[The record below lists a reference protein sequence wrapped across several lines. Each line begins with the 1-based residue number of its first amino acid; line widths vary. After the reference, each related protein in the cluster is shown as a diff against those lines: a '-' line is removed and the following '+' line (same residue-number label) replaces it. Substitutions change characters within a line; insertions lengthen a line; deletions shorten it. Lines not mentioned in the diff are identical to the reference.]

1 MNIFRRII
9 IGSVAALL
17 SLSLILLVM
26 VLSLNAYFSSPAPL
40 KRTLSEAK
48 IYDHIVDA
56 IIKQSQPSQ
65 ENQNTDDIPFDNQQ
79 IQAAAKSAFSPQ
91 FLQSSAEQVLD
102 GTSAWLDGTTSEPEF
117 VIDFSTAKSS
127 FIEQVATVAAGRV
140 ASLPVCA
147 TVEQAGDRDDPFKT
161 TCQPQGFDA
170 ATEKQKFIEKAN
182 QNEEF
187 NEATTITTDSLTKD
201 SGQSFNEQ
209 FGVIKTGYIVS
220 AAAPLILG
228 VIAVISS
235 VLVLLLHAEKPKGL
249 LRLAKIF
256 LSIGVI
262 TLISTLVG
270 WFLFSKTNLSFANEL
285 DASLQQSLIKAVN
298 IAYAT
303 IRNTLLLGS
312 LVYIA
317 IGLVCW
323 FIGKKMQPRL
333 TEEQKQNN
341 INKVLG
347 TKELSDKGA
356 IPLENPNAS
365 NDTAPIDNKNS
376 PK

>member
-9 IGSVAALL
+9 IGSAAALL
-17 SLSLILLVM
+17 SLSLILLVL
-26 VLSLNAYFSSPAPL
+26 VLSLNVYFGSAAPL

-56 IIKQSQPSQ
+56 IIKQNQPSQ

-79 IQAAAKSAFSPQ
+79 IQSAAKNAFSPQ
-91 FLQSSAEQVLD
+91 FIQSSAEQVID
-102 GTSAWLDGTTSEPEF
+102 GTYAWLDGTTSEPEF
-117 VIDFSTAKSS
+117 VIDVSTAKSS
-127 FIEQVATVAAGRV
+127 FIEQVATVAADRV

-161 TCQPQGFDA
+161 ACQPPGFDA

-187 NEATTITTDSLTKD
+187 DEATTITTDSLTKD

-209 FGVIKTGYIVS
+209 FGVIKTGYTVS
-220 AAAPLILG
+220 RAAPLILG

-235 VLVLLLHAEKPKGL
+235 VLVLLLHAEKSKGL

-256 LSIGVI
+256 LSIGLI
-262 TLISTLVG
+262 TLISTLIG

-303 IRNTLLLGS
+303 VRNTLLLGS
-312 LVYIA
+312 LAYIA
-317 IGLVCW
+317 TGLACW
-323 FIGKKMQPRL
+323 FIGKKLQPPL
-333 TEEQKQNN
+333 TDEQKQNN

-347 TKELSDKGA
+347 TKELSDKNA
-356 IPLENPNAS
+356 VPLEDPDLNDAS
-365 NDTAPIDNKNS
+365 KS
-376 PK
+376 SLK